1 MDTDSEGQKNQGVL
15 VRKEGAVMIALVII
29 ILLLMAIL
37 GFLYAGFVHICL
49 KKEFKDRE
57 LMSDIEEHFKNQ

>member
-1 MDTDSEGQKNQGVL
+1 L
-15 VRKEGAVMIALVII
+15 VGEEDAVMIALVII